1 MIQRTGKDNFLVAH
15 YDWVVMGVG
24 VLALLGAAA
33 FYAMTV
39 GEDPEAE
46 ADAAVASAKSKR
58 PKETGVEKFDLFE
71 FSAASRLAKSPA
83 QVSEIAENG
92 ESFLVSEKRVKC
104 KCGKAIS
111 GDVKAVPKC
120 PYCGEAQEEEK
131 AVVLDADGDGLPD
144 EWEKKFGLN
153 PGDAADAALDSDG
166 DGFTNLEE
174 FLAKTD
180 PTDPKD
186 HPDYLDSVKIQLPLK
201 ETYLPFVFCG
211 AQQLPGSWRCEFFNP
226 KKRNPKRGI
235 TGLFTAKIGEEL
247 KDYGYVVKGYEP
259 KKEMR
264 SIKGGGSQQKK
275 SVDVSEVTIER
286 KSDGKVVKLVVQPK
300 TSVKLPAID
309 VQATL
314 VYERNGVKTFDVIAG
329 SEIDLNGTKYK
340 VVLVKGAGNGAE
352 VTVEHSISGK
362 KTVIK
367 TP

>member
-1 MIQRTGKDNFLVAH
+1 MTSRTGTDHFFVAH
-15 YDWVVMGVG
+15 YDWIVLGVG

-33 FYAMTV
+33 FYVMTI

-46 ADAAVASAKSKR
+46 ADQAVASAASKR
-58 PKETGVEKFDLFE
+58 PKETGVEKLDLLE
-71 FSAASRLAKSPA
+71 FSTASRLAKSPV
-83 QVSEIAENG
+83 QISEISEKG
-92 ESFLVSEKRVKC
+92 ESFLASEKRVKC

-120 PYCGEAQEEEK
+120 PYCGEAQAVEK
-131 AVVLDADGDGLPD
+131 AVVLDADADGLPD

-153 PGDAADAALDSDG
+153 AGDAADAALDSDG

-186 HPDYLDSVKIQLPLK
+186 HPDYLDSLKIQLPLK

-211 AQQLPGSWRCEFFNP
+211 ARPLPGSWRCEFFNP
-226 KKRNPKRGI
+226 KKRNPKLGV
-235 TGLFTAKIGEEL
+235 TGYFTAKIGEEIPG
-247 KDYGYVVKGYEP
+247 YGYVVKSYEP

-264 SIKGGGSQQKK
+264 SIKGGGNLQKK
-275 SVDVSEVTIER
+275 SVDVSEATIER
-286 KSDGKVVKLVVQPK
+286 KSDGKVVKLVVQ
-300 TSVKLPAID
+300 TGTAVKLPAID

-314 VYERNGVKTFDVIAG
+314 AYERNGVKTFDVVAG
-329 SEIDLNGTKYK
+329 DGIDLNGTKYK
-340 VVLVKGAGNGAE
+340 IVSIVRTGNGAE
-352 VTVEHSISGK
+352 VTVEHSVSGK